1 MVSQAEQFD
10 VTCADG
16 IMRLLERYGFDT
28 IFRHVDFRRELTQD
42 FH

>member
-28 IFRHVDFRRELTQD
+28 IFSMSISAEN
-42 FH
+42 